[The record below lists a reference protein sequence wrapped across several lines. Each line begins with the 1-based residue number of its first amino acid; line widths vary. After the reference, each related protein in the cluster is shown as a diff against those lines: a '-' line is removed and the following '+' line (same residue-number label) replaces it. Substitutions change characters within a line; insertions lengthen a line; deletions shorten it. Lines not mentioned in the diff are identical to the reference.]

1 MEWVEN
7 SFLPWILLTSSIA
20 TSCVNKASPRFSS
33 WIWMDPLWSNL
44 TLCLLYHL
52 GLKQVTDP
60 QHPGLQ
66 DGKQRQKNPGLCG
79 HFWFKVRIMELLT
92 WSVRLWGLA
101 LILFNIDVFFY
112 DCYVS
117 YSVFLSWFAW
127 CRPKRGWFRTMDRA
141 VCPNTDNTDWRLRF
155 KVNGLLRKQ

>member
-7 SFLPWILLTSSIA
+7 SFLPWILLTASIA

-66 DGKQRQKNPGLCG
+66 DGKQRQKTPGLCG

-101 LILFNIDVFFY
+101 LILFNIDVFFLWLLCELFCFFY
-112 DCYVS
+112 HDLHDVG
-117 YSVFLSWFAW
+117 LSAVDSEPWTELFAL
-127 CRPKRGWFRTMDRA
+127 TLTTL
-141 VCPNTDNTDWRLRF
+141 TDACVL
-155 KVNGLLRKQ
+155 K